1 MKKVFFA
8 LMLGLA
14 ALAVSCTPEY
24 DDTDLK
30 NRMDQIEQDV
40 DNFDAALESLLG
52 RIAAAEKA
60 VEDLQKALAD
70 ADYVVSVVASEDG
83 KGVVVT
89 FKKADPIFIPLDLD
103 AEEVDGVVIADVK
116 VEGETATFTFTDG
129 STVEMPLY
137 HEKAFSLNLDATKI
151 TVTAGATVKVGYTV
165 TEATEETVVDVLA
178 TTAGYVAKVTETE
191 IEITIPDPFVNGEV
205 LVWADNGAGKSSI
218 RKIGFEESSIT
229 VEEVAEVPAEGG
241 EVVIKGVSN
250 VEVAAEVVEGAD
262 WLTAAPA
269 SKAEFSFAFTA
280 AANEG
285 AARTAKVA
293 LKNGETVVYTVTVA
307 QAAASMIEHVW
318 DAAVPFGSGTDRN
331 MTMDSEYIYVAQAAG
346 GNGAIKAISI
356 ADPTQ
361 TKDVKVTTYTPEGLD
376 NGTHA
381 VTCVRMLPN
390 TDPAVNGGKD
400 VLVASNLT
408 LGDGTEKLTVYVW
421 SEGIDADPNYFVID
435 SGTRRLG
442 DKFTVKGTY
451 QSGELHFFD
460 FNDGNTVIR
469 VNMKDGVAG
478 LWGTPELS
486 YATGRFA
493 IPISGANNIGECT
506 IHPDATFDASGNPT
520 AALLTTNAGNGFFTQ
535 SAGNVYVASAWG
547 TENGPGLTQTYGY
560 NFFEH
565 NGKDYIAYVKVAGDR
580 NSATLNIIEDING
593 AADFKATL
601 EAQTGLITVPVNGTG
616 NAGHGLGDCATVVVD
631 GTRYIAVM
639 AQNIGI
645 SLYKLN

>member
-269 SKAEFSFAFTA
+269 GKAEFSFSFTA

-293 LKNGETVVYTVTVA
+293 LKNGETVIYTVTVA
-307 QAAASMIEHVW
+307 QAAAGITATLVW
-318 DAAVPFGSGTDRN
+318 DVATINGGSDRN
-331 MTMDSEYIYVAQAAG
+331 MTMDSEYVYVAKAAAG
-346 GNGAIKAISI
+346 DEGVITAISI
-356 ADPTQ
+356 ADPTK
-361 TKDVKVTTYTPEGLD
+361 TKEIRFTAHNPGSGT
-376 NGTHA
+376 GTHA
-381 VTCVRMLPN
+381 VSCVRMIPN
-390 TDPAVNGGKD
+390 DDPAVNDGKP
-400 VLVASNLT
+400 VLIASNLAQSN
-408 LGDGTEKLTVYVW
+408 GVDKLTFYVW
-421 SEGIDADPNYFVID
+421 ANGIDAEPLHYVSLDT
-435 SGTRRLG
+435 GARRLG

-451 QSGELHFFD
+451 QAGELWLRD
-460 FNDGNTVIR
+460 YNN
-469 VNMKDGVAG
+469 
-478 LWGTPELS
+478 
-486 YATGRFA
+486 
-493 IPISGANNIGECT
+493 GANAAIRIAIANGVVTSWGGYAAGRYNIPLEEPQESIGEVYA
-506 IHPDATFDASGNPT
+506 HPASTFDASGNPGS
-520 AALLTTNAGNGFFTQ
+520 LLVTSNTVAGFFTT
-535 SAGNVYVASAWG
+535 ADPETPNTFAKSAWG
-547 TENGPGLTQTYGY
+547 TDPELAQTFGY
-560 NFFEH
+560 NFFEYS
-565 NGKDYIAYVKVAGDR
+565 GKNYIAYVKVAADR
-580 NSATLNIIEDING
+580 NSASLNIIEDING
-593 AADFKATL
+593 AADFKGTL
-601 EAQTGLITVPVNGTG
+601 EAQAGLFTAPVKGTG
-616 NAGHGLGDCATVVVD
+616 NAGHGVGDCATVEID

>member
-269 SKAEFSFAFTA
+269 GKAEFSFSFTA

-318 DAAVPFGSGTDRN
+318 TINVPFGGGADRN
-331 MTMDSEYIYVAQAAG
+331 MTMDGEWIYVSKSSATEAV
-346 GNGAIKAISI
+346 IKAISI
-356 ADPTQ
+356 ADNSI
-361 TKDVKVTTYTPEGLD
+361 TKNVNCEGVAG
-376 NGTHA
+376 GTHIMS
-381 VTCVRMLPN
+381 CVGMLPN
-390 TDPAVNGGKD
+390 NDPNINGGNPI
-400 VLVASNLT
+400 LIASNLT
-408 LGDGTEKLTVYVW
+408 GSPLKIYVW
-421 SEGIDADPNYFVID
+421 VNGIDEKPNVVSLD
-435 SGTRRLG
+435 AGTRRLG
-442 DKFTVKGTY
+442 DKFTIRGSY
-451 QSGELHFFD
+451 QKGELWFWD
-460 FNDGNTVIR
+460 FTRLNNAMCFVAINNGAFGNSGQWLSGRYDIPLT
-469 VNMKDGVAG
+469 GVDSSTGAVYAHPEAQLNTG
-478 LWGTPELS
+478 LEGVKVVDALFVST
-486 YATGRFA
+486 
-493 IPISGANNIGECT
+493 NIA
-506 IHPDATFDASGNPT
+506 D
-520 AALLTTNAGNGFFTQ
+520 GFFTHANNGT
-535 SAGNVYVASAWG
+535 SAYVLSEWTEEKDPKLDHAWG
-547 TENGPGLTQTYGY
+547 F

-565 NGKDYIAYVKVAGDR
+565 RGKDYIAYVQLINDR
-580 NSATLNIIEDING
+580 TNATLNIIEDING
-593 AADFKATL
+593 AADFKGTL
-601 EAQTGLITVPVNGTG
+601 EAKEGLVSIQLLEQNGAEAA
-616 NAGHGLGDCATVVVD
+616 NGHGACAYAEAAD
-631 GTRYIAVM
+631 GTKYIAAM
-639 AQNIGI
+639 LSNNII